1 MTTFTIFPA
10 IDLRNG
16 QVVRLSQGDPSRQ
29 KTYSTNPAAIARNML
44 EQGARWLHVINL
56 DGAFGESSN
65 ANLIALSRIIG
76 IAREFQA
83 GIQFGGGLHTIG
95 QVQDTLKYGVTR
107 VVLGSMAVQKPK
119 NISILLQEFRPDQI
133 AVSLDGRNKKVMV
146 SGWQQESDIGVF
158 ELAAKLKDLGLAW
171 LVYTDIERD
180 GMQTGSDFD
189 TTVALARET
198 GLNIIA
204 SGGVTTSAEVESLKS
219 NGVAGA
225 IIGRAIYEGAVNL
238 SELLLAAKEKKD

>member
-1 MTTFTIFPA
+1 MTDFTIFPA

-16 QVVRLSQGDPSRQ
+16 QVVRLNQGDPNQQ

-44 EQGARWLHVINL
+44 EKGARWLHVVNL

-83 GIQFGGGLHTIG
+83 GVQFGGGLHTLG
-95 QVQDTLKYGVTR
+95 QVQDTLAYGVTR

-119 NISILLQEFRPDQI
+119 NIRMLLQEHPSDQI

-146 SGWQQESDIGVF
+146 SGWQEESEIGIF
-158 ELAAKLKDLGLAW
+158 ELAAKLKEMGLTW

-180 GMQTGSDFD
+180 GMQTGSDFE
-189 TTVALARET
+189 TTVSLARET
-198 GLNIIA
+198 GMNIIA
-204 SGGVTTSAEVESLKS
+204 SGGVTTVEEVKNLK
-219 NGVAGA
+219 NQGVAGA
-225 IIGRAIYEGAVNL
+225 IIGRALYEGTVDL
-238 SELLLAAKEKKD
+238 GELLAAAEGKKD